1 MKKIKNQKS
10 CGRFDTI
17 QAKIFS
23 LWSFKKKMESSEALP
38 VWKHKIELEILI
50 ISNNINIY
58 DNNNNT
64 KQFIKKLKIT
74 TLKSNCGF
82 SSFLLEI

>member
-38 VWKHKIELEILI
+38 V
-50 ISNNINIY
+50 
-58 DNNNNT
+58 
-64 KQFIKKLKIT
+64 
-74 TLKSNCGF
+74 
-82 SSFLLEI
+82 